1 MAGELIA
8 KLFVPGR
15 PRTKG
20 SLKPMHT
27 PGRGGRKCRVGLTE
41 DHALSTPWKN
51 TMVKALRLEQARMSG
66 LRRPVAIA
74 YAEAVEV
81 HAFYRFE
88 RQLQGGA
95 LALTGDDAPVWQS
108 HDTPWPTAMDIGDED
123 KLRRNVLDALT
134 QSGLIADD
142 RLVIGGSN
150 WKRWCELGEQSGV
163 QIIVL
168 AEPDVAKVR
177 LAERMMLEMLG

>member
-51 TMVKALRLEQARMSG
+51 TMIKAIRLAMRGTPDGAVVS
-66 LRRPVAIA
+66 PVAP
-74 YAEAVEV
+74 YVEAVEV

-88 RQLQGGA
+88 QERSVAARTLGQVV
-95 LALTGDDAPVWQS
+95 PS
-108 HDTPWPTAMDIGDED
+108 HDTPWPTDGEIGDED

-150 WKRWCELGEQSGV
+150 WKRWCEPGEQSGV
-163 QIIVL
+163 QIVVL
-168 AEPDVAKVR
+168 AQPDVAKVR
-177 LAERMMLEMLG
+177 LAEQMMLEMFA